1 MEIEMDQDN
10 PYSAPQTPSGIET
23 NSDAKMWAMICHLSG
38 LAGYLI
44 PIPFIA
50 IIAPLV
56 VWQMKKQE
64 FEFVDDQGKEAVNF
78 HITMLIAA
86 IVAGASFLCVIGV
99 VLLPLVLLF
108 SVVMAIVAAIKA
120 NSGERYRYP
129 LTLRLIK

>member
-1 MEIEMDQDN
+1 MDQDN
-10 PYSAPQTPSGIET
+10 PYSAPQVPAGMEANT
-23 NSDAKMWAMICHLSG
+23 DAKMWAMICHLSG
-38 LAGYLI
+38 LAGYVI
-44 PIPFIA
+44 PVPFIA

-86 IVAGASFLCVIGV
+86 IVAGASIFCVIGF

-108 SVVMAIVAAIKA
+108 SVVMAIIAAIKA
-120 NSGERYRYP
+120 NGGERYRYP

>member
-1 MEIEMDQDN
+1 MPPIEPSRTMEIEMDQDN

-78 HITMLIAA
+78 HITML
-86 IVAGASFLCVIGV
+86 
-99 VLLPLVLLF
+99 F

>member
-1 MEIEMDQDN
+1 MDPQEN
-10 PYSAPQTPSGIET
+10 TAPVAAAGLES
-23 NSDAKMWAMICHLSG
+23 NKDARMWAMICHLAG

-44 PIPFIA
+44 PVPFIA

-56 VWQMKKQE
+56 VWMLKKDE
-64 FEFVDDQGKEAVNF
+64 FEFVDDQGKEAVDF

-86 IVAGASFLCVIGV
+86 IVAGASICIMIGI

-108 SVVMAIVAAIKA
+108 SVVMAIAAAIKA

>member
-1 MEIEMDQDN
+1 MDQEN
-10 PYSAPQTPSGIET
+10 PSAAPDAPAEVET
-23 NSDAKMWAMICHLSG
+23 NNDAKMWAMICHLAG
-38 LAGYLI
+38 LAGYVV
-44 PIPFIA
+44 PVPFIA
-50 IIAPLV
+50 IIAPLI
-56 VWQMKKQE
+56 VWQMKKDE

-86 IVAGASFLCVIGV
+86 LVAAATICIAIGF

-120 NSGERYRYP
+120 NGGERYRYP